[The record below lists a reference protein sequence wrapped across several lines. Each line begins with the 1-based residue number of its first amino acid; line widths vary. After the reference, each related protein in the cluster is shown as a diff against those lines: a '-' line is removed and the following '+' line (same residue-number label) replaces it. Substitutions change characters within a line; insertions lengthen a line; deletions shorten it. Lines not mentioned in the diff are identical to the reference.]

1 MYNEMYKIVSNKN
14 IFKIPKCLLILLIF
28 LLIILIF
35 ILTYKVN
42 IYDSYESVVNKIG
55 EDYYVKVYMEYDKS
69 YFLNNNK
76 IYIDNNL
83 YGYTIYKIDKEPT
96 IINDNLYINVYLY
109 INLDK
114 NKKVNNYPLI
124 IKQKRKEE
132 MIFKIILEKIRK
144 ELYL

>member
-1 MYNEMYKIVSNKN
+1 
-14 IFKIPKCLLILLIF
+14 
-28 LLIILIF
+28 
-35 ILTYKVN
+35 
-42 IYDSYESVVNKIG
+42 
-55 EDYYVKVYMEYDKS
+55 MEYDKS

-76 IYIDNNL
+76 IYLDNNL
-83 YGYTIYKIDKEPT
+83 YEYTIYKIDKEPT
-96 IINDNLYINVYLY
+96 IINDNLYINVYLD
-109 INLDK
+109 INLDQ

>member
-14 IFKIPKCLLILLIF
+14 IFKIPKCLFILLIF

-76 IYIDNNL
+76 IYLDNNL
-83 YGYTIYKIDKEPT
+83 YEYTIYKIDKEPT
-96 IINDNLYINVYLY
+96 IINDNLYINVYS
-109 INLDK
+109 
-114 NKKVNNYPLI
+114 LI

-132 MIFKIILEKIRK
+132 TIFKIILEKIRK
-144 ELYL
+144 ELYLWKN

>member
-14 IFKIPKCLLILLIF
+14 IFKIPKCLFILLIF
-28 LLIILIF
+28 LLIILIS

-83 YGYTIYKIDKEPT
+83 YEYTIYKIDKEPT
-96 IINDNLYINVYLY
+96 IINDNLYIN
-109 INLDK
+109 LDQ